1 MPAQPGSRP
10 PFLTPGASAFR
21 HSIERRSATALLFM
35 RSLPKLLPPLVVV
48 GLLAGGVL
56 LPGIVGA
63 VCFLAVMALF
73 GWLLFLS
80 WPALA
85 PQARVVRLAVM
96 LAMGVGVVLNA
107 TR

>member
-1 MPAQPGSRP
+1 MAASPGSR

-21 HSIERRSATALLFM
+21 HAVELRSATALLYI
-35 RSLPKLLPPLVVV
+35 RSLPRSVPPLVVV
-48 GLLAGGVL
+48 ALLVGGVL
-56 LPGIVGA
+56 ASGPVA
-63 VCFLAVMALF
+63 TVCLLAVMALF

-85 PQARVVRLAVM
+85 PQARLVRVAVLALM
-96 LAMGVGVVLNA
+96 AVGVALNL

>member
-1 MPAQPGSRP
+1 VPAPPASRP

-21 HSIERRSATALLFM
+21 HSVERRSATALLFM
-35 RSLPKLLPPLVVV
+35 RSLPKALPPLVVI

-56 LPGIVGA
+56 LHGSAAAG
-63 VCFLAVMALF
+63 CFLAVMALF
-73 GWLLFLS
+73 GWLFFLS

-85 PQARVVRLAVM
+85 PPARLVRLAVM
-96 LAMGVGVVLNA
+96 TMMAFGVVLNA